1 MPDYGFTYKGYIL
14 YFTMKCLVEP
24 MHAHVEKNYS
34 QSKAAKIWIG
44 KNGIS
49 KIHHSVK
56 VPAKILKEM
65 QEWILDNHKSMEEKW
80 QAYGGAGYYISV
92 EKI

>member
-34 QSKAAKIWIG
+34 QSKTAKIWIG

-49 KIHHSVK
+49 KIHHSGK

-65 QEWILDNHKSMEEKW
+65 LLFLMIQNHWHWLQMFN
-80 QAYGGAGYYISV
+80 GL
-92 EKI
+92 